1 MSSPGEF
8 KLDFDLKLNF
18 HIILVPFNLIKAIP
32 KLKCV
37 CVYKTLWEKNS
48 YERYKLYKKRN

>member
-1 MSSPGEF
+1 MMSSPGEF
-8 KLDFDLKLNF
+8 KLDFDLKLNL

-48 YERYKLYKKRN
+48 YERYVI